1 MRRSGAAAAIAFAL
15 VIRAAPAC
23 ALVGTTDGAGGLD
36 GSLRTIAAAIDN
48 YDEPL
53 LFPDPV
59 DALSQTLLRLTAAGR
74 PRPWLAYELHGV
86 QTIDYASTRPVPG
99 ATPFGLVPGD
109 VRYRALDATMTWH
122 ERSDHRATLFL
133 DRANVRLRLP
143 GADVTAGRQAITFSK
158 AYFWNPL
165 DVFLAFDPRQ
175 FDRDYK
181 PGVDALRLD
190 VPLGAFAGLNVV
202 GAAGR
207 TLDTFRMAT
216 DDDTLAATWF
226 GSAVMGRVFGTF
238 GGWDLSLQGGKVYG
252 GYHAGGGTV
261 GEAGPLEVRLEAA
274 HFLALA
280 SPPLLQGVL
289 PASERLVEDGTTVV
303 LGLGHRFPN
312 TLTLEGEYFR
322 NGLGDANNLE
332 ASLLRFGNGQ
342 TLDIG
347 ENLLGLVAGYD
358 ILPILVGYLGWIVSL
373 DDGSFQFQPRFTWA
387 AADEIEVLAG
397 AIVSAGERPDVQPP
411 ATLRLRSEF
420 GTFPDVYYAEVKLY
434 F

>member
-1 MRRSGAAAAIAFAL
+1 MRRSCTCAALAVGL
-15 VIRAAPAC
+15 SAAPVC
-23 ALVGTTDGAGGLD
+23 ALVGTTEGAGGLD
-36 GSLRTIAAAIDN
+36 GSLRTIVAAIDN

-53 LFPDPV
+53 LFADPL

-74 PRPWLAYELHGV
+74 PAPWLAYELHGV
-86 QTIDYASTRPVPG
+86 QTIEYASASRVPG
-99 ATPFGLVPGD
+99 ATPFTLAQGD
-109 VRYRALDATMTWH
+109 VRYRALAATTTWH
-122 ERSDHRATLFL
+122 ERTDHRATLFL

-181 PGVDALRLD
+181 PGVDAVRAD
-190 VPLGAFAGLNVV
+190 VPLGAFAGVNVV

-207 TLDTFRMAT
+207 TLDAFGVAT

-226 GSAVMGRVFGTF
+226 GSAVMGRLFGTF
-238 GGWDLSLQGGKVYG
+238 RGWDLSLQGGKIYG
-252 GYHAGGGTV
+252 GYQAGGGAV
-261 GEAGPLEVRLEAA
+261 GEAGPLEVRVEAA
-274 HFLALA
+274 HFVALA
-280 SPPLLQGVL
+280 SPPLLPGVL
-289 PASERLVEDGTTVV
+289 PPEERLVEDGTTLV

-322 NGLGDANNLE
+322 NGLGDADHLE

-347 ENLLGLVAGYD
+347 ENLLGLVASYD
-358 ILPILVGYLGWIVSL
+358 VLPILVGYLGWIVSL
-373 DDGSFQFQPRFTWA
+373 DDGSFQFQPRLTWA
-387 AADEIEVLAG
+387 AADEVEVLAG
-397 AIVSAGERPDVQPP
+397 AIVSSGDRPAVGPP
-411 ATLRLRSEF
+411 AGLRLRSEF